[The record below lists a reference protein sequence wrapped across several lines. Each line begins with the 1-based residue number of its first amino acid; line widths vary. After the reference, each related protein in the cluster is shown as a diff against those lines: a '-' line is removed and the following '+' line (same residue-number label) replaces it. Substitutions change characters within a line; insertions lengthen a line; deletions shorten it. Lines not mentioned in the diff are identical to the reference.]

1 MTLKL
6 YIKALYYNVEPTR
19 CYGCRVVLPAFLFTI
34 KNWHDINLCR
44 RCFNKQYKGGEM
56 EADYY
61 QHFNPIG
68 YFFFAFPFSLDFA
81 KEMEQEKREK
91 RKVRA

>member
-1 MTLKL
+1 MKYVWVLLILDTYENTLTDVKVFD
-6 YIKALYYNVEPTR
+6 KPE
-19 CYGCRVVLPAFLFTI
+19 
-34 KNWHDINLCR
+34 
-44 RCFNKQYKGGEM
+44 
-56 EADYY
+56 YY